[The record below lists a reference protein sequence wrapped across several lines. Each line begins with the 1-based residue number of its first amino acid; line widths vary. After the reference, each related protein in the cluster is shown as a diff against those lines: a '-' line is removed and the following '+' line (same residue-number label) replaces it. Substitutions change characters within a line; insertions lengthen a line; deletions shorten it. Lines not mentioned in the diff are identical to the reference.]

1 MKAKLLVVFLLVA
14 FGAAGW
20 GWYYYNDSNKPVAS
34 RYGTETVV
42 NEAFMV
48 AISEQG
54 ELAAVKSIKIS
65 SEMEGSS
72 TIVYVVGEG
81 EMVNGS
87 TTVKAETGDTPA
99 SIARKHGVKEEDL
112 RHVNPKLDEAI
123 KNQETINIPGDL
135 LVELDPED
143 LNRRI
148 NTQDI
153 DVQKARDAVVRAE
166 GEMRTTLLETQLT
179 LKKAENALQNAEL
192 DLEKAQKSTVE
203 TYIQDM
209 QGQIEN
215 FKKDIELS
223 EKNVRAYDSLK
234 ELGFVSEV
242 EVLRE
247 KAKAAKTAHNM
258 KIALADLEAYKKYD
272 QVKLI
277 SEKKLAVDEATVNV
291 EKTKVANESEMNDA
305 NSSVATAKKT
315 LELEIE
321 KLDDLKDQLAKS
333 RIYAPADGMVVYH
346 VAESR
351 YGSSSSSMI
360 EKGASIRKGQDIL
373 RLPDVSKMKVE
384 LKIHESKR
392 WQVELGNKVAVYVG
406 EHKFKGEVKMLKDV
420 ADSTSRWTGNK
431 KVFRCEVVIENEQL
445 PEGIRVG
452 STATCQIFVANLPK
466 EYTDENGKEVK
477 TLKVPIQSVIGV
489 KGNKKVVFTIDD
501 KGKPQPT
508 IVETGLY
515 DQTHIQIK
523 GGKLK
528 EGDVILKAPLL
539 YAKEINVGGDMFD
552 YRKISPEDLGLEVP
566 VYDPTTDLEGAQAQA
581 GGTRPSGG
589 GTRPSGGGT
598 RPSGGGTRP
607 SGGGGNSADAF
618 KAPTELKLTSEQQQK
633 WEGVAEFSKAAF
645 DAAME

>member
-1 MKAKLLVVFLLVA
+1 
-14 FGAAGW
+14 
-20 GWYYYNDSNKPVAS
+20 
-34 RYGTETVV
+34 
-42 NEAFMV
+42 
-48 AISEQG
+48 
-54 ELAAVKSIKIS
+54 
-65 SEMEGSS
+65 
-72 TIVYVVGEG
+72 
-81 EMVNGS
+81 
-87 TTVKAETGDTPA
+87 
-99 SIARKHGVKEEDL
+99 
-112 RHVNPKLDEAI
+112 
-123 KNQETINIPGDL
+123 
-135 LVELDPED
+135 
-143 LNRRI
+143 
-148 NTQDI
+148 
-153 DVQKARDAVVRAE
+153 
-166 GEMRTTLLETQLT
+166 
-179 LKKAENALQNAEL
+179 
-192 DLEKAQKSTVE
+192 
-203 TYIQDM
+203 
-209 QGQIEN
+209 
-215 FKKDIELS
+215 
-223 EKNVRAYDSLK
+223 
-234 ELGFVSEV
+234 
-242 EVLRE
+242 
-247 KAKAAKTAHNM
+247 
-258 KIALADLEAYKKYD
+258 
-272 QVKLI
+272 
-277 SEKKLAVDEATVNV
+277 
-291 EKTKVANESEMNDA
+291 
-305 NSSVATAKKT
+305 
-315 LELEIE
+315 
-321 KLDDLKDQLAKS
+321 
-333 RIYAPADGMVVYH
+333 VVYH

-566 VYDPTTDLEGAQAQA
+566 VYDPTTDLEDAQAQA
-581 GGTRPSGG
+581 GSTRPSGGGTRPSGG

-618 KAPTELKLTSEQQQK
+618 KAPTELKLTAEQQQK

-645 DAAME
+645 DAAMEQRNFQELRTIREDFKKQIKGILTAEQMAQYEKLQPQRGGGGGGRSSGGSRRGLMDYDEDKDGKVSESEYGKMSERIRQFMGEFSALDSNGDGGITKDEADAARQRMMQRFQQGGGGGFGGRGGN